1 MEGAARGTA
10 GAPGACRCRD
20 VSKTLGSIQQPLL
33 RIGSTFKGFDTDPI
47 RSTAWGARLQRATLT
62 YTDPML
68 DVARHAS
75 AKFAR
80 NRNYVA
86 LHLRGGDGEFR
97 RRFHQTVRNAFK
109 SSLRRTSRGGRRRR
123 RPKYYQFLY
132 MLRRTRPIEARENLG
147 RAWRA

>member
-1 MEGAARGTA
+1 M
-10 GAPGACRCRD
+10 
-20 VSKTLGSIQQPLL
+20 SKTLGGVAQPLL

-68 DVARHAS
+68 DVAALCFRR
-75 AKFAR
+75 FAR
-80 NRNYVA
+80 NRDYVA

-109 SSLRRTSRGGRRRR
+109 ELITSA
-123 RPKYYQFLY
+123 P
-132 MLRRTRPIEARENLG
+132 
-147 RAWRA
+147 RAAEEMR